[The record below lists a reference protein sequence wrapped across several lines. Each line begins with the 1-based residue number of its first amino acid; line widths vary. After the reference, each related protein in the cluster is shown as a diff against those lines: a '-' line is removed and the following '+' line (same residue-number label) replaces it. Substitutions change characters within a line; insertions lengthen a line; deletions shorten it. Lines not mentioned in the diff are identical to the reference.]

1 MFPFF
6 YNQNHNGERFSFD
19 PIYVC
24 VCVCVTADL
33 KIKGE

>member
-24 VCVCVTADL
+24 VCVTADL